1 MCIPVDCGWAGKS
14 IELHYYALHARVPRC
29 TPVSIQFTNWLDP
42 LAKILFA
49 AHCLDFFCEIFATKS
64 EWHWDNFYKEMKIS
78 GFSPICHFQSGA
90 FFLKLQM
97 SQDGRLWKDCD
108 SKELRLACNLADTFP
123 WAGDVKTAVVYEVE
137 PGGGGCK
144 VGKGVLQIYNF
155 NGIIKSCGS
164 IKCSTFCRC
173 ILPPKHQIWTG
184 LHFRFWYFIKFWN
197 SLQSW
202 HINYILIQFV

>member
-137 PGGGGCK
+137 PGEGLQGWQGGVADLQFQRHHQK
-144 VGKGVLQIYNF
+144 LWLHQMLNVLSMYPSSKAPNMDWI
-155 NGIIKSCGS
+155 
-164 IKCSTFCRC
+164 TF
-173 ILPPKHQIWTG
+173 
-184 LHFRFWYFIKFWN
+184 
-197 SLQSW
+197 S
-202 HINYILIQFV
+202 ILIFHQVLE